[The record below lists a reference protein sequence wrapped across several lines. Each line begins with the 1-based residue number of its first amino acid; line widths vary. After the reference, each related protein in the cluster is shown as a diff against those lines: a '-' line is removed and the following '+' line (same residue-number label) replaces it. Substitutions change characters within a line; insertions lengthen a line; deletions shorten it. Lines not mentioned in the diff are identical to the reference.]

1 MKTKSKI
8 RLAWIR
14 LHLPIYNQNQY
25 RMSSN
30 MVMKPAETM
39 GNTVGNYY
47 FRNKKEASESFND
60 DPDKWQTWW
69 DLHKDDFTLPQG

>member
-1 MKTKSKI
+1 
-8 RLAWIR
+8 
-14 LHLPIYNQNQY
+14 
-25 RMSSN
+25 MSSN